1 MALRRWWQYILLA
14 ITVCAFSVVALITI
28 AASIIYPALPS
39 LEALTDY
46 HPKLPLQVYS
56 EDGFL
61 IGEFGEER
69 RAYVKID
76 QVPQVMKDAV
86 LAIEDRRFYSHN
98 GIDTT
103 GVIRAIRNNLTG
115 VSREGASTI
124 TMQVAKNFF
133 TPPNGKRG
141 FITKINEALLAI
153 KIERNLS
160 KDKILELYLN
170 QIYLGQR
177 AYGFAAAS
185 QVYFDKPLEK
195 LTVAEAALLAG
206 LPKAPS
212 AYNPFLNPKRSI
224 GRQHEVLRDMTRF
237 GFLKEDAYQ
246 AALKQELTF
255 KTAAQQQKI
264 HALSADYV
272 AEIVRD
278 TLYAKYQDEIYSSGL
293 KVYTTIR
300 KSNQEAANTAVRD
313 GIIEYDTR
321 HGYRG
326 PEAFVDVD
334 ALPTSDSKNA
344 LDVVLD
350 DYEIYSDMVP
360 AIITNATAKSVQAHT
375 KLGEDID
382 ISGKGLSLVE
392 KQLKEKDPE
401 KNQLKVGAVIRV
413 LKTKGEKEN
422 SWRIV
427 QLPQVESALI
437 ALDPENG
444 AIRALVGGFDFN
456 RSKFN
461 HVTQANRQPGSS
473 LKPFIYS
480 AALEKG
486 YTPAS
491 IVEDKE
497 ITFSASQTGDNAW
510 TPKNY
515 HDGFAGPMRLRKAL
529 ATSVNTVAIQVL
541 NDIGAQYAQ
550 NYITRF
556 GFPAKKHPPYLTLA
570 LGAGSATPWEMAQ
583 AYAVFANGGY
593 RVTPNIIA
601 KIINSDGK
609 VIMTTKF
616 DQAGK
621 TAPRVIDAR
630 NAFIL
635 NSMMQSVIQN
645 GTATKALSLNR
656 RDIAGKTGT
665 TNDHHD
671 AWFTGYSPQQVAI
684 AWVGYDQPRPLG
696 KGETGG
702 VAALPI
708 WIKYMSSA
716 LKGLPEKTLRMP
728 QGVDVYNIDP
738 VTGTRGGSLPEY
750 FYHEN
755 PPPYY
760 VPSETSP
767 DDGGYVNEDGVYI
780 EDSNTSDSTPA
791 QNQAQQVLQPEIV
804 LSPSTPPTEH
814 KKATDEV
821 PATTPKTNSAPN
833 SNSASSAGANK
844 PQDKVQEIAQDP
856 HESATKVLGGQ

>member
-1 MALRRWWQYILLA
+1 MALKRWWQYILLA
-14 ITVCAFSVVALITI
+14 IVVSVFSVLALVAI
-28 AASIIYPALPS
+28 AAAFIYPALPS

-69 RAYVKID
+69 RAYVKIE

-103 GVIRAIRNNLTG
+103 GVIRAIKNNLTG

-141 FITKINEALLAI
+141 LITKINEALLAI

-195 LTVAEAALLAG
+195 LTLAEAALLAG

-212 AYNPFLNPKRSI
+212 GYNPFINPKRSI
-224 GRQHEVLRDMTRF
+224 GRQHEVLRDMLRF
-237 GFLKEDAYQ
+237 GFLKDEAYQ
-246 AALKQELTF
+246 EALKQPLTF
-255 KTAAQQQKI
+255 KTAAQQQAV

-300 KSNQEAANTAVRD
+300 KSNQEAANAAVRE
-313 GIIEYDTR
+313 GIIEYDIR

-326 PEAFVDVD
+326 PEALIDVD
-334 ALPTSDSKNA
+334 ALPSSDTKNA

-360 AIITNATAKSVQAHT
+360 AIITNLTAKSVQAHT
-375 KLGEDID
+375 KFGDDID
-382 ISGKGLSLVE
+382 ISGKGLSFVE
-392 KQLKEKDPE
+392 KQLREKDPE
-401 KNQLKVGAVIRV
+401 KNKLKVGAVIRV
-413 LKTKGEKEN
+413 LKTKGEKDT
-422 SWRIV
+422 STWRIV

-437 ALDPENG
+437 ALDPDNG
-444 AIRALVGGFDFN
+444 AVRALVGGFDFN

-491 IVEDKE
+491 LIEDKE

-541 NDIGAQYAQ
+541 DDIGAQYAQ
-550 NYITRF
+550 SYITRF

-593 RVTPNIIA
+593 RVRPNIIS
-601 KIINSDGK
+601 KIIDSDGK

-621 TAPRVIDAR
+621 NAPRVIDAR
-630 NAFIL
+630 NAFIM

-671 AWFTGYSPQQVAI
+671 AWFTGYSPNQVAI

-708 WIKYMSSA
+708 WIKYMGSA
-716 LKGLPEKTLRMP
+716 LKGLPEKTLRVP
-728 QGVDVYNIDP
+728 EGVDTYNIDP
-738 VTGTRGGSLPEY
+738 VTGSRGGSLLEY

-755 PPPYY
+755 PPPYF
-760 VPSETSP
+760 VPQDTADEY
-767 DDGGYVNEDGVYI
+767 GYVNEDGIYV
-780 EDSNTSDSTPA
+780 ESPSTPEA
-791 QNQAQQVLQPEIV
+791 PTPQDQAQQVLQPEII
-804 LSPSTPPTEH
+804 LSPATPP
-814 KKATDEV
+814 AEV
-821 PATTPKTNSAPN
+821 KPVRTVPTTPPN
-833 SNSASSAGANK
+833 VTVTPQNNPTAHNK
-844 PQDKVQEIAQDP
+844 PKEEITDP
-856 HESATKVLGGQ
+856 HEAATKMLGGQ